1 MSASD
6 SICPICFETLG
17 KIYRPIQCARWFHHK
32 CLKKCELKEENKH
45 SCPYCRQ

>member
-17 KIYRPIQCARWFHHK
+17 KIYRTIQCAHKFHHK